1 MHAIYATTITS
12 PWLEGHVLHRALFLL
27 RSIACYVLQSNHLG
41 LRDEERAALV
51 VRAHTG
57 SAVDH
62 LLTWQDRDYGD
73 KMGMIIIMSWSE
85 EMFKIAGY
93 S

>member
-1 MHAIYATTITS
+1 MLIKHAIYATITP
-12 PWLEGHVLHRALFLL
+12 PWLEGLLFVYYSTTQWLCFLL
-27 RSIACYVLQSNHLG
+27 LSIACYMLQSNHLG

-62 LLTWQDRDYGD
+62 LFTWQR
-73 KMGMIIIMSWSE
+73 S
-85 EMFKIAGY
+85 
-93 S
+93 